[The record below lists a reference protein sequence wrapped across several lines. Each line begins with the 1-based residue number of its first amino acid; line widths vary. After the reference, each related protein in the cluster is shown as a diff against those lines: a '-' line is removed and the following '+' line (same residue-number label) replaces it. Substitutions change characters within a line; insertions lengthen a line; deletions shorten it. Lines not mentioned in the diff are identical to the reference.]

1 VIRSIPENINT
12 EKLPHHIAIIM
23 DGNGRWA
30 HERRLPRIAGHN
42 EGVRAVRR
50 VTEAAGEL
58 GINTLTLFTF
68 SSENWNR
75 PSSEVSALMKLFIKS
90 LKNEIND
97 LNKNNVRLKMIG
109 CKNSL
114 SKSVV
119 SELESG
125 IVSTSGNTGL
135 TLNLAFNYGSRQEIV
150 DATKKIAN
158 QVKKGELNPENIDEN
173 IFEKYLYTFDL
184 PDPDLLIRT
193 GGEFR
198 ISNFM
203 LWQIAYSEII
213 IYPKYWPEFSK
224 EDLIQCIMN
233 YQTRERR
240 FGRTS
245 EQLKKDTIH

>member
-1 VIRSIPENINT
+1 VKRSTKDKITP
-12 EKLPHHIAIIM
+12 EKLPQHIAIIM

-58 GINTLTLFTF
+58 GIGTLTLFTF
-68 SSENWNR
+68 SSENWDR
-75 PSSEVSALMKLFIKS
+75 PSSEVSALMQLFIKS
-90 LKNEIND
+90 LKNELSD
-97 LNKNNVRLKMIG
+97 LNKNNVQLRMIG
-109 CKNSL
+109 CKKAL
-114 SKSVV
+114 SKTVV
-119 SELESG
+119 SELEAG
-125 IVSTSGNTGL
+125 IASTSANTGL

-150 DATKKIAN
+150 NASKKIAGL
-158 QVKKGELNPENIDEN
+158 VKSGELNPDDIDEN

-193 GGEFR
+193 GGESR
-198 ISNFM
+198 VSNFM

-224 EDLIQCIMN
+224 EDLEYCILN

-240 FGRTS
+240 FGKTS
-245 EQLKKDTIH
+245 EQIKKDVIH

>member
-1 VIRSIPENINT
+1 
-12 EKLPHHIAIIM
+12 M

>member
-1 VIRSIPENINT
+1 MISSDLENINS

-30 HERRLPRIAGHN
+30 HERKLPRISGHN

-90 LKNEIND
+90 LRNEIDD
-97 LNKNNVRLKMIG
+97 LNQNNVRLKMIG
-109 CKNSL
+109 CKKDL
-114 SKSVV
+114 PSKVIT
-119 SELESG
+119 ELEMG
-125 IVSTSGNTGL
+125 IKSTSGNTGL
-135 TLNLAFNYGSRQEIV
+135 TLNLAFNYGSRLEIV
-150 DATKKIAN
+150 NAVKKISEK
-158 QVKKGELNPENIDEN
+158 VKRGELNSDTIDEKV
-173 IFEKYLYTFDL
+173 FEKFLYTNNL

-213 IYPKYWPEFSK
+213 IYPKYWPEFSRQ
-224 EDLIQCIMN
+224 DLITCILN
-233 YQTRERR
+233 YQKRERR
-240 FGRTS
+240 FGRIS
-245 EQLKKDTIH
+245 EQLKKDVIH